1 VSHILLGLASC
12 QEANV
17 SAPVVRALLAAG
29 HEVRIAWFGSTAE
42 YEQAAALGLPDT
54 DTVIAGDFDDDSRL
68 LQACEFLNDEW
79 LQCPIV
85 LSTGYDAF
93 AVALAATAHERCA
106 KVIRL
111 GAGER
116 LGDVRDAKRRRA
128 DHAADALC
136 VSTDTQRQQL
146 LNEGFAD
153 DCIAVVGSLVA
164 QVLSELPKAPTPIA
178 PFVWLALEHGET
190 TEFHGEELLV
200 HCEEAAGN
208 SGLVLQQANSSIPAT
223 EQLTQARSASVI
235 VTDSVGYQEL
245 AAAAGIPCIVLAPA
259 GARWDLLLNGSVQV
273 VDRAIEL
280 RQAIPQAFE
289 RQAAAVESEA
299 TVDAAANVLQ
309 AITSW
314 LEDSDVS
321 ADVSTAILP
330 KSILPPGTLPP
341 GTLPTEANATG
352 RTFDESEL
360 RLLNAAL
367 RSGTLNSTRGTF
379 VSRFESEFAEWI
391 GSRHAIACAS
401 GSAAVH
407 CAIAAVGLSA
417 GDEVI
422 TTSITDMGA
431 LTPIFYEG
439 AVPVFAD
446 VDPET
451 LNVTAA
457 TIKAQLTDRTKAIIV
472 THLFGRPC
480 EMKPIMALAA
490 ERGIPV
496 IEDAAQAFGATYAN
510 GADNSVADTAIG
522 TIGKIGCFS
531 LQQGK
536 HITTGEGGIVCTDD
550 DDAARRMFLF
560 VNKAWGYGD
569 KNPDHYFPAL
579 NYRITELQGAV
590 ACAQLPKLDE
600 VVAHRRMI
608 AADLHSRLSHLEGIT
623 CPEDPSNGTHSY
635 WKFAFRVDANVIE
648 GGAVALGSRMR
659 AEGIACA
666 PRYVVKP
673 AFECQLFREWRNSP
687 VSSMPLQN
695 NPRGQREGALFDR
708 GDYPGSVQGLEQV
721 VVLPINE
728 RYRPHHV
735 ETVANAIAKAH
746 GELSANL
753 SKNLSNG

>member
-1 VSHILLGLASC
+1 MNLILIGLASC

-17 SAPVVRALLAAG
+17 SAPVIRALLAGG
-29 HEVRIAWFGSTAE
+29 HEVRIAWFGSATE
-42 YEQAAALGLPDT
+42 FEQAVALGLPDA
-54 DTVIAGDFDDDSRL
+54 DAVIAGEFDQESGGDSRL
-68 LQACEFLNDEW
+68 LQACEFLGDDW
-79 LQCPIV
+79 LQCPVV
-85 LSTGYDAF
+85 LSVGHDTF
-93 AVALAATAHERCA
+93 AVALAETAHERDA
-106 KVIRL
+106 MVIRL

-116 LGDVRDAKRRRA
+116 VGDARDAKRRRA
-128 DHAADALC
+128 DHAADAWC

-146 LNEGFAD
+146 LGEGFPEER
-153 DCIAVVGSLVA
+153 IAVVGSLAA
-164 QVLSELPKAPTPIA
+164 QVLAELPPAATPAKA
-178 PFVWLALEHGET
+178 FVWLALEHSQT
-190 TEFHGEELLV
+190 SEFHGDELTV
-200 HCEEAAGN
+200 HCEEAAGT
-208 SGLVLQQANSSIPAT
+208 SGLALQQANATIPAVQ
-223 EQLTQARSASVI
+223 QLAMARSASVI
-235 VTDSVGYQEL
+235 VTDSLGYQEL
-245 AAAAGIPCIVLAPA
+245 AAAANIPCIVLAPA
-259 GARWDLLLNGSVQV
+259 GARWDLLVRGAVQV

-289 RQAAAVESEA
+289 RRAGAVVSE
-299 TVDAAANVLQ
+299 TTIDAAKHVLQ
-309 AITSW
+309 SIDAWTSG
-314 LEDSDVS
+314 DSTIGDS
-321 ADVSTAILP
+321 TKGDTGPADTSGDP
-330 KSILPPGTLPP
+330 
-341 GTLPTEANATG
+341 LPTEANATG

-367 RSGTLNSTRGTF
+367 RTGTLNSTRGTF
-379 VSRFESEFAEWI
+379 VNRFESEFAEWL
-391 GSRHAIACAS
+391 GSRHAIACAN

-407 CAIAAVGLSA
+407 CAIAAVGLCA

-422 TTSITDMGA
+422 TTPITDMGA

-457 TIKAQLTDRTKAIIV
+457 TIAAQLTDRTKAIIV

-480 EMKPIMALAA
+480 DMQPIMALAA
-490 ERGIPV
+490 ERNLPV
-496 IEDAAQAFGATYAN
+496 IEDAAQAFGATYRPD
-510 GADNSVADTAIG
+510 GDDSDQAIG

-550 DDAARRMFLF
+550 DDIARRMFLF

-569 KNPDHYFPAL
+569 QQPDHYFPAL
-579 NYRITELQGAV
+579 NYRLTELQGAV

-608 AADLHSRLSHLEGIT
+608 AADLYSRLSHLAGIA
-623 CPEDPSNGTHSY
+623 CPEDPENGTHSY
-635 WKFAFRVDANVIE
+635 WKFAFRVDADLIQ
-648 GGAVALGSRMR
+648 GGAVELGSRMR
-659 AEGIACA
+659 AQGIACA

-673 AFECQLFREWRNSP
+673 AFECQLFRDWHNSP
-687 VSSMPLQN
+687 VSSLPLQN
-695 NPRGQREGALFDR
+695 NPRGTQNGALFDR

-735 ETVANAIAKAH
+735 ERVASAIVKAH
-746 GELSANL
+746 RELSND
-753 SKNLSNG
+753 

>member
-1 VSHILLGLASC
+1 MPHILIGLASC

-29 HEVRIAWFGSTAE
+29 HEVRIAWFGSTTE
-42 YEQAAALGLPDT
+42 FEQAVALGLPDA

-85 LSTGYDAF
+85 LSTGYDVF
-93 AVALAATAHERCA
+93 AVALAETAHERCA

-116 LGDVRDAKRRRA
+116 VGDVRDAKRRRA
-128 DHAADALC
+128 DHAADAFC

-146 LNEGFAD
+146 LNEGFPEER
-153 DCIAVVGSLVA
+153 IAVVGSLVA
-164 QVLSELPKAPTPIA
+164 QVLAEMPEAPTPIA
-178 PFVWLALEHGET
+178 PFVWLALEHAQT
-190 TEFHGEELLV
+190 TEFHGDELLV
-200 HCEEAAGN
+200 HCEEASGN
-208 SGLVLQQANSSIPAT
+208 CGLKLHQANPSIPAT
-223 EQLTQARSASVI
+223 QQITSARSASVI

-259 GARWDLLLNGSVQV
+259 GARWDLLIDGAVQV

-289 RQAAAVESEA
+289 RQASAVESEA
-299 TVDAAANVLQ
+299 TIDAAKNVLQ
-309 AITSW
+309 AIATW
-314 LEDSDVS
+314 TEGSDATTEVS
-321 ADVSTAILP
+321 
-330 KSILPPGTLPP
+330 P

-352 RTFDESEL
+352 RTFDDSEL

-379 VSRFESEFAEWI
+379 VSRFESEFAEWL

-407 CAIAAVGLSA
+407 CAIAAVGLAA

-422 TTSITDMGA
+422 TTPITDMGA

-446 VDPET
+446 VDPAT
-451 LNVTAA
+451 LNVTAE
-457 TIKAQLTDRTKAIIV
+457 TIKAQLTERTKAIIV

-480 EMKPIMALAA
+480 DLQPIMTLAA

-496 IEDAAQAFGATYAN
+496 IEDAAQAFGATYASSEH
-510 GADNSVADTAIG
+510 ASDTAIG

-579 NYRITELQGAV
+579 NYRLTELQGAV

-608 AADLHSRLSHLEGIT
+608 AADLHSRLSHLPGIA
-623 CPEDPSNGTHSY
+623 CPGDPSNGTHSY
-635 WKFAFRVDANVIE
+635 WKFAFRVDAKVIE

-687 VSSMPLQN
+687 VSLMPLQN

-708 GDYPGSVQGLEQV
+708 ADYPGSVQGLEQV

-735 ETVANAIAKAH
+735 ETVANAIVKAH
-746 GELSANL
+746 GA
-753 SKNLSNG
+753 LSNV

>member
-1 VSHILLGLASC
+1 MSLILLGLASC

-29 HEVRIAWFGSTAE
+29 HEVRIAWFGSTTE
-42 YEQAAALGLPDT
+42 FEQAAALGLPDT
-54 DTVIAGDFDDDSRL
+54 DTVIAGDFDDDSHL

-85 LSTGYDAF
+85 LSNGHDSF
-93 AVALAATAHERCA
+93 AVALAETAHERGA

-116 LGDVRDAKRRRA
+116 VGDVRDAKRRRA
-128 DHAADALC
+128 DHAADAFC
-136 VSTDTQRQQL
+136 VSTDAQRQQL
-146 LNEGFAD
+146 LNEGFAEER
-153 DCIAVVGSLVA
+153 IAVVGSLQA
-164 QVLSELPKAPTPIA
+164 QVLAELPEAPTPES
-178 PFVWLALEHGET
+178 PFVWFALEHGQT
-190 TEFHGEELLV
+190 SEFHGEELLV
-200 HCEEAAGN
+200 HCEEAASN
-208 SGLVLQQANSSIPAT
+208 SGLALQQASAAIPAA
-223 EQLTQARSASVI
+223 EQLALARSASVI

-245 AAAAGIPCIVLAPA
+245 ASASGIPCIVLAPA
-259 GARWDLLLNGSVQV
+259 GARWDLLVSGSVQV

-289 RQAAAVESEA
+289 RRAAAVASEG
-299 TVDAAANVLQ
+299 TIDAAGNVVQ
-309 AITSW
+309 AIDGWIADPDAPVETS
-314 LEDSDVS
+314 
-321 ADVSTAILP
+321 T
-330 KSILPPGTLPP
+330 

-391 GSRHAIACAS
+391 GSKHAIACAS

-407 CAIAAVGLSA
+407 CAIAAIRLAA

-446 VDPET
+446 VDPVT

-457 TIKAQLTDRTKAIIV
+457 TIEAQLTDRTKAIIV

-480 EMKPIMALAA
+480 DLQPIMALAA
-490 ERGIPV
+490 KHGIPV
-496 IEDAAQAFGATYAN
+496 IEDAAQAFGATQAS
-510 GADNSVADTAIG
+510 GDAPEAAIG

-579 NYRITELQGAV
+579 NYRLTELQGAV

-608 AADLHSRLSHLEGIT
+608 AADLHSRLSHLTGIA
-623 CPEDPSNGTHSY
+623 CPEDPSDGTHSY
-635 WKFAFRVDANVIE
+635 WKFAFRVDAKIIE
-648 GGAVALGSRMR
+648 GGAVELGSRMR
-659 AEGIACA
+659 AQGIACA

-673 AFECQLFREWRNSP
+673 AFECQLFRDWRNSP
-687 VSSMPLQN
+687 VTSMPLQN
-695 NPRGQREGALFDR
+695 NPRGQQEGALFDR
-708 GDYPGSVQGLEQV
+708 VDYPGSVQGLEQV

-735 ETVANAIAKAH
+735 ETVANAIVKAH
-746 GELSANL
+746 GELSGGR
-753 SKNLSNG
+753 KNG